1 MTDNDSTDYSD
12 SGSAS
17 SSESKPNWRRE
28 LETRLKEAEAR
39 ASEAENRISGYERRD
54 TFRSAGLDPDD
65 ARVKYFV
72 KGYDGELDP
81 AAIRAEAEAAGFIGN
96 DDPPIQQPEAIMPEV
111 LRAEERIQS
120 AGEGGDPVSQA
131 DLDAQIRATK
141 NPDELRALMESHGV
155 LWGAT
160 A

>member
-1 MTDNDSTDYSD
+1 MTENDSADYSD

-17 SSESKPNWRRE
+17 SSESKPNWRRD
-28 LETRLKEAEAR
+28 LENRLKEAEAR
-39 ASEAENRISGYERRD
+39 ALEAEGRISGYERRD

-81 AAIRAEAEAAGFIGN
+81 SAIRAEAEAAGFISDN
-96 DDPPIQQPEAIMPEV
+96 APPVQQPDSVMPDV
-111 LRAEERIQS
+111 LQAEERIQS

-131 DLDAQIRATK
+131 DLDARIRATTSEQ
-141 NPDELRALMESHGV
+141 ELRALMESEGY
-155 LWGAT
+155 LWGASQ
-160 A
+160 